1 LFISAKIRALKTTN
15 KPLVPESLIWHLSLQ
30 LGTICP
36 ACLSLTLFF
45 PSAAV
50 FNLASSIWSID
61 IQQPLVTLII
71 RAKKS
76 YVAYYKAP
84 KPPKGKRGRRPK
96 YGKKVKLFD
105 LFGQLHLFSK
115 VKCEVYGKI
124 EEISIMTLN
133 LMWKPTGCMIRFVF
147 AVTSRGPIVLMCSD
161 LGQDPLSALQLYCVR
176 IRVETM
182 FDMLKN
188 LIGAFNYRFWS
199 KHMPQ
204 HSRKPKKNKDLKQP
218 CPQAIAK
225 VELCWQA
232 YERFALL
239 GSIALGLLQIIS
251 LKDTDNVWSNF
262 DAYLRTRSRQLPS
275 ERTVKYV
282 VARLLINNLL
292 TFAPTAIIRE
302 IRKRYFAAKTPRQKG
317 FSPK

>member
-1 LFISAKIRALKTTN
+1 M
-15 KPLVPESLIWHLSLQ
+15 
-30 LGTICP
+30 
-36 ACLSLTLFF
+36 TLFF

-61 IQQPLVTLII
+61 LQQPLVTLII

-76 YVAYYKAP
+76 YVAYYEPQKP
-84 KPPKGKRGRRPK
+84 KKGKRGRRPK

-105 LFGQLHLFSK
+105 LFDQLHRFSK

-124 EEISIMTLN
+124 EEVSIMTLN
-133 LMWKPTGCMIRFVF
+133 LMWKPTGCMIRFVL
-147 AVTSRGPIVLMCSD
+147 AVTSRGPIVLMCSN
-161 LGQDPLSALQLYCVR
+161 LGQDPLIALQLYCIR

-199 KHMPQ
+199 KYMPR

-218 CPQAIAK
+218 YPQAIPK
-225 VELCWQA
+225 VELCWEA
-232 YERFALL
+232 YERFAML
-239 GSIALGLLQIIS
+239 GAIALGLLEIIA
-251 LKDTDNVWSNF
+251 LKDSDYIWSHF

-282 VARLLINNLL
+282 VARLLINNLR
-292 TFAPTAIIRE
+292 TFAPTAIMRE
-302 IRKRYFAAKTPRQKG
+302 IRKRYFAAKTPHHRG

>member
-292 TFAPTAIIRE
+292 TFAPTAIMRE
-302 IRKRYFAAKTPRQKG
+302 IRKRYFAAKTPHQRG
-317 FSPK
+317 LSPK

>member
-1 LFISAKIRALKTTN
+1 M
-15 KPLVPESLIWHLSLQ
+15 
-30 LGTICP
+30 
-36 ACLSLTLFF
+36 TLFF

-275 ERTVKYV
+275 ERTVKHV

>member
-1 LFISAKIRALKTTN
+1 
-15 KPLVPESLIWHLSLQ
+15 
-30 LGTICP
+30 
-36 ACLSLTLFF
+36 
-45 PSAAV
+45 
-50 FNLASSIWSID
+50 
-61 IQQPLVTLII
+61 LII

-76 YVAYYKAP
+76 YVAYYSAQKP
-84 KPPKGKRGRRPK
+84 KKGRRGRRPK

-105 LFGQLHLFSK
+105 LFDQLHRFSK

-124 EEISIMTLN
+124 EEVSIMTLN

-161 LGQDPLSALQLYCVR
+161 LGQDPLIALQLYCIR

-218 CPQAIAK
+218 CPQAILK

-232 YERFALL
+232 YERFAML
-239 GSIALGLLQIIS
+239 GSIALGLLQILS
-251 LKDTDNVWSNF
+251 LKDTDYIWNHF
-262 DAYLRTRSRQLPS
+262 DPYLRTRSRQLPS
-275 ERTVKYV
+275 ERTVKHV

-292 TFAPTAIIRE
+292 TFAPTAIMRV
-302 IRKRYFAAKTPRQKG
+302 IRKRYFAAKTPHHWG

>member
-1 LFISAKIRALKTTN
+1 
-15 KPLVPESLIWHLSLQ
+15 
-30 LGTICP
+30 
-36 ACLSLTLFF
+36 LTLFF

-275 ERTVKYV
+275 ERTVKHV